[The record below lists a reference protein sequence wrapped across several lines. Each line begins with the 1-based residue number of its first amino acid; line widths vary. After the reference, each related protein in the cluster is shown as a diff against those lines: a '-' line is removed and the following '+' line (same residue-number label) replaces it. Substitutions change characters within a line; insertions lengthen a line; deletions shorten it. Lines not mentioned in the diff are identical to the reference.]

1 MGKQAPKY
9 NGKYYFD
16 GGFSNKQPV
25 LDEETTIRISP
36 FAGGSHICPN
46 DEIEESADGGGGASL
61 SKKKPYTAILG
72 GEELHLT
79 STNMKRIWEAMK
91 KPPEDMN
98 AKFKQFLNDI
108 PSVQQHEDPKE
119 YNVAS

>member
-1 MGKQAPKY
+1 MSQQKKILL
-9 NGKYYFD
+9 KL
-16 GGFSNKQPV
+16 S
-25 LDEETTIRISP
+25 RISP

-46 DEIEESADGGGGASL
+46 DEIEESADGGGASL

-98 AKFKQFLNDI
+98 AIFNQGYEQTDKFLLSPKFKQFLNDI

>member
-1 MGKQAPKY
+1 MH
-9 NGKYYFD
+9 
-16 GGFSNKQPV
+16 V
-25 LDEETTIRISP
+25 RISP

-46 DEIEESADGGGGASL
+46 DEIVAADGASL

-98 AKFKQFLNDI
+98 AIFNQGYEQTDKFLLSPKFKQFLIDI
-108 PSVQQHEDPKE
+108 PSVHEDPKE
-119 YNVAS
+119 YNIAS